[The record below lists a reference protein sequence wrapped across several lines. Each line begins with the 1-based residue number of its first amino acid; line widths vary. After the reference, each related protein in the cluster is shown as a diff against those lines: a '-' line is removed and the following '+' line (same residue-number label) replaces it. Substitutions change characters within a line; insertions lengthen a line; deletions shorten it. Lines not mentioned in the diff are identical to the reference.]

1 MRNTYLNN
9 SYKNLSFSNPFLD
22 SIFNKN
28 TIKSIDDVI
37 NTFNFSDSIVD
48 TMTTN
53 IKSTYLMEDGN
64 TFAFPTPGYE
74 KTELKVVINKN
85 TLQISAKSEREEY
98 KNSISLSTLI
108 PKTLDTSKDITT
120 EYKNGMLFV
129 KFEKKDE
136 GAEQREIPIL

>member
-1 MRNTYLNN
+1 MFLNKDEIN
-9 SYKNLSFSNPFLD
+9 DINDVYETLKNHDCEVCEYCEKCFKCQECEECEECDSNLKEW
-22 SIFNKN
+22 IVKNK
-28 TIKSIDDVI
+28 I
-37 NTFNFSDSIVD
+37 NGD
-48 TMTTN
+48 
-53 IKSTYLMEDGN
+53 
-64 TFAFPTPGYE
+64 
-74 KTELKVVINKN
+74 KV
-85 TLQISAKSEREEY
+85 EY